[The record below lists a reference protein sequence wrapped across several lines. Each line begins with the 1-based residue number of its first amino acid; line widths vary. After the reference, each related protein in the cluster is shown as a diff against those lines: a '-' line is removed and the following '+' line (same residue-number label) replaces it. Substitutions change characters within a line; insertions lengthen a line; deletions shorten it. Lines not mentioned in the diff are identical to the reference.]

1 MAKFYSV
8 YKGKSGAPKIF
19 TSWDECKREVI
30 GCKGAIYKSF
40 KTMDEAKEFILLN
53 SEGNVRNFNSSKPK
67 VISEISRVNREEK
80 DLDLNDSLVIYVDG
94 SFSLEK
100 GNFSYGL
107 VATKNGEV
115 IYEENGAGNDEK
127 AVPLRNVSG
136 EVLGSMKA
144 VDYAINN
151 GYKEVYIVYDYQGIE
166 SWALGTWKRNNEITS
181 NYHDF
186 MQKKMKEIKIN
197 FKKVKGHSGDKFN
210 DRADI
215 LAKSALGI

>member
-8 YKGKSGAPKIF
+8 FKGKSGIPKIL
-19 TSWDECKREVI
+19 TSWDECKKEVI

-40 KTMDEAKEFILLN
+40 KTMDEAKQFILLN
-53 SEGNVRNFNSSKPK
+53 VEGKSGIKKSKINECK
-67 VISEISRVNREEK
+67 EK
-80 DLDLNDSLVIYVDG
+80 DSEEILDDNALVIYVDG

-100 GNFSYGL
+100 KNFSYGL

-115 IYEENGAGNDEK
+115 IYEDNGAGNDEK

-144 VDYAINN
+144 VEYAIEN
-151 GYKEVYIVYDYQGIE
+151 GYREVNIVYDYQGIE
-166 SWALGTWKRNNEITS
+166 SWAIGTWKRNNEITS

-186 MQKKMKEIKIN
+186 IQEKMKEINIK

-210 DRADI
+210 DRADA

>member
-8 YKGKSGAPKIF
+8 YKGKSGESKIF
-19 TSWDECKREVI
+19 TSWDECKKEVI
-30 GCKGAIYKSF
+30 GFKGAIYKSF

-53 SEGNVRNFNSSKPK
+53 AEGKGRDFNFSKPK
-67 VISEISRVNREEK
+67 IVSETSRLNKEEK
-80 DLDLNDSLVIYVDG
+80 ELDLKDSLVIYVDG

-100 GNFSYGL
+100 KNFSYGL

-127 AVPLRNVSG
+127 AIPLRNVSG

-144 VDYAINN
+144 VEYAINN
-151 GYKEVYIVYDYQGIE
+151 GYNEVYIVYDYQGIE

-181 NYHDF
+181 NYHSF
-186 MQKKMKEIKIN
+186 MQNKMKEINIK